1 MLKSQ
6 SRFVTNH
13 FFVVDEFSKAAHTH
27 LVVTL
32 WGMWRNTCTCTR
44 TYTYVCVYVCMYV
57 HVTVRVCA
65 CLLLGSFLWG
75 WKLYHLLHCTQY
87 SHKKQRRARKQQL
100 GKLLK
105 PVCHTLIEFLSHE
118 KWHCVTTVHSV
129 LRNSLFTFECVTK
142 NKYFLTLDYTSHTPL
157 REFQA
162 TTHICVRKKKLAR
175 DSCNSCHCWLFD
187 KEQQSQSNLRTRIVS
202 ATVDW
207 NLGKDSLIW

>member
-44 TYTYVCVYVCMYV
+44 KYTYVCVYVGMYV

-65 CLLLGSFLWG
+65 CLLLGSFCG
-75 WKLYHLLHCTQY
+75 VGNCITCCTAR
-87 SHKKQRRARKQQL
+87 STHIKNKERARKQQL

-105 PVCHTLIEFLSHE
+105 PVCYTLIEYLSHE

-157 REFQA
+157 REFHA
-162 TTHICVRKKKLAR
+162 HTHT
-175 DSCNSCHCWLFD
+175 HM
-187 KEQQSQSNLRTRIVS
+187 RT
-202 ATVDW
+202 
-207 NLGKDSLIW
+207 